1 LAIFLPRTPAT
12 TGVCDGSLQKNP
24 DPTSYDHGRSSG
36 SGSDPHRPYITLRNL
51 IPRTTRNVQRGMSDV
66 CGLPN
71 HLLQPD
77 GDELS
82 SQARDGIHLH
92 RHNQS
97 QPDSKSVLYALGH
110 RLIAH

>member
-1 LAIFLPRTPAT
+1 
-12 TGVCDGSLQKNP
+12 
-24 DPTSYDHGRSSG
+24 
-36 SGSDPHRPYITLRNL
+36 
-51 IPRTTRNVQRGMSDV
+51 MSDV
-66 CGLPN
+66 CGLPD

-97 QPDSKSVLYALGH
+97 QPDNQSVLHALGNH
-110 RLIAH
+110 LITY

>member
-1 LAIFLPRTPAT
+1 
-12 TGVCDGSLQKNP
+12 
-24 DPTSYDHGRSSG
+24 
-36 SGSDPHRPYITLRNL
+36 
-51 IPRTTRNVQRGMSDV
+51 MSDV

-92 RHNQS
+92 QHNQS
-97 QPDSKSVLYALGH
+97 QPDSQSVLHALGH
-110 RLIAH
+110 HLIAH